1 MREIKKF
8 INGFQKYNKAMKLLA
23 HKAEC
28 QFRITVYQT
37 PDKYIALLDNNK
49 NYTAVSYSI
58 NDVIKQIKG
67 LYPEVKNEEGI
78 KYYPLSEYYKAD
90 DETKDYY
97 LDEEE

>member
-1 MREIKKF
+1 MRELKKF
-8 INGFQKYNKAMKLLA
+8 VNGFQKYIELMRLLA
-23 HKAEC
+23 HKPKC

-37 PDKYIALLDNNK
+37 TDKYIAVIDNNK
-49 NYTAVSYSI
+49 NHTAVSYSI
-58 NDVIKQIKG
+58 NNVIKQIKG